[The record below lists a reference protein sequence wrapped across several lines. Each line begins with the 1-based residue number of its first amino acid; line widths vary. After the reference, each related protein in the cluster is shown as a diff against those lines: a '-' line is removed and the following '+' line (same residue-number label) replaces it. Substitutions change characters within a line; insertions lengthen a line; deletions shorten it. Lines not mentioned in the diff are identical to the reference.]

1 VVNYFKSLEYT
12 TELLPLNQ
20 LANFISDMEGL
31 LIKNQTVRLEV
42 RFYFQ
47 TDWCARRD
55 SNPEPSDP

>member
-1 VVNYFKSLEYT
+1 MVNYLKNLEYT

-20 LANFISDMEGL
+20 LTNFISDMEGL

-42 RFYFQ
+42 RFYVQ